1 MSRRYFPSLSFP
13 REMSGSLLDVKSHI
27 KDLAHLQVFVYP
39 ISDISGEL
47 YHRIYN
53 FLRDNSSLLILPP
66 KGISSNPGLLGPVR
80 ALFNFERNLAPWAY
94 SVKYNKFMSH
104 KQLSGLVGVAQ
115 CSELS
120 QVSTSISVYLL
131 CIIM

>member
-1 MSRRYFPSLSFP
+1 
-13 REMSGSLLDVKSHI
+13 MSGSLLDVKSHI

-94 SVKYNKFMSH
+94 SVKYK
-104 KQLSGLVGVAQ
+104 VY
-115 CSELS
+115 
-120 QVSTSISVYLL
+120 VS
-131 CIIM
+131 

>member
-1 MSRRYFPSLSFP
+1 MSRETFHPLAP
-13 REMSGSLLDVKSHI
+13 RDMSGSLLDVKSHI
-27 KDLAHLQVFVYP
+27 RDLAHLQVFVYP

-53 FLRDNSSLLILPP
+53 FLRDNSSLIILPP

-115 CSELS
+115 CSEVS
-120 QVSTSISVYLL
+120 QVSTSVSVYVM
-131 CIIM
+131 CVIV